1 MVTRLQTR
9 YAELQAA
16 GRLPLYGD
24 GLVIVD
30 ANLAKN
36 LLVKLSTPTIA
47 AAAAMAG
54 VSECTLYN
62 WLNQA
67 DFQEAYREARRMAIS
82 HALGNLAHFSAHAV
96 GVLVE
101 LMLDEKVPPG
111 VRASAAGKV
120 LELSIDSVDQ
130 ENVLARIEAL
140 EERNAQAEP

>member
-1 MVTRLQTR
+1 WS
-9 YAELQAA
+9 
-16 GRLPLYGD
+16 
-24 GLVIVD
+24 
-30 ANLAKN
+30 
-36 LLVKLSTPTIA
+36 LSMRTSPRICWSSSAPIA

-54 VSECTLYN
+54 VSERTLYN

-96 GVLVE
+96 GILVQ